1 METMVKTRLDL
12 DAEFRELLGS
22 DYVYFSPPESLKLKY
37 PCIVYHRTGAN
48 TRKADNNLY
57 LLGFEYTVTIIDKD
71 ADSGAFG
78 GYNAI
83 TKELDYNSD
92 TLIEK
97 MLKHFPMCRY
107 VNHRVVNNLNH
118 DTFTLYY

>member
-1 METMVKTRLDL
+1 MATMKKTRLDL
-12 DAEFRELLGS
+12 DAELREVLGS
-22 DYVYFSPPESLKLKY
+22 DHVYFSPPESLKLKY
-37 PCIVYHRTGAN
+37 PCIVYHRTGGH

-57 LLGFEYTVTIIDKD
+57 LFGFEYTVTIIDKD
-71 ADSGAFG
+71 ADSGALD
-78 GYNAI
+78 GYDRTTN
-83 TKELDYNSD
+83 ELLYNSD

-97 MLKHFPMCRY
+97 MLYHFPMCRY